1 VLRPRDSNK
10 QLTALVNR
18 RVAAATAKHTR
29 RREEKPR
36 HERFTMTTHTT
47 RLRNLR
53 NIGVIAHVDAG
64 KTTTTERILF
74 YTGENHRI
82 GEVHDG
88 NTRMDFDP
96 QERKRGI
103 TINSAA
109 ITVHWNGTQIN
120 LIDTPGHIDF
130 NIEVNRSLR
139 VLDGAVVVFDGVAG
153 VEPQTE
159 TNWRLADKYRVPRI
173 AFVNKLDRTGA
184 DFARVV
190 AMMEERLGATALPLQ
205 IPIGAEGDFRGVVDL
220 LRMRAL
226 VWDKDDAS
234 APPRVADVPAGLLDE
249 ARRARARLVEAVVEQ
264 DDATL
269 DAWLRGEEISVEALQ
284 ACLRKGTLAAAFVP
298 VLAGSAFK
306 NRGVEPLLD
315 AVVDYLPRPGETNH
329 EDETLNADPDAPFAA
344 LAFKVVADDHGAM
357 TFVRVYRGRLARGAS
372 VFNAT
377 TGRNERISRLYEVH
391 ADKHLEKTELVAGDI
406 AAVVG
411 LKDTLTGHTLADRD
425 HPVHLEEI
433 SVPDAVIDVA
443 IEPKTQA
450 DQQGLGKALQA
461 MLREDPSLKVRQDAD
476 SGQTILS
483 GMGELQLEVSVEKL
497 RARHGVDVS
506 VGRPQVAY
514 RETISTESEVHHVH
528 KKQTGGPGQ
537 FAELK
542 LRLAPLARGEG
553 FRFANESVGGAI
565 PREFVPAIEAGIRR
579 AAQVGVAAGFPTVDF
594 EATVLDGG
602 FHERDSSSLAFELA
616 AAAAFREAAAR
627 ATPLVLEPV
636 MAVEVITPIEHL
648 GDVIGDLHRRRGHV
662 QGQAQRGNASVV
674 TATVP
679 LKEMFGY
686 IGHLRAMT
694 SGRAQYS
701 MQTSHYDVAP
711 ARERQAMAA

>member
-1 VLRPRDSNK
+1 
-10 QLTALVNR
+10 
-18 RVAAATAKHTR
+18 
-29 RREEKPR
+29 
-36 HERFTMTTHTT
+36 MTTTT
-47 RLRNLR
+47 PLRNLR

-82 GEVHDG
+82 GEVHEG
-88 NTRMDFDP
+88 TTRMDFDP

-159 TNWRLADKYRVPRI
+159 TNWRLADKYRVPRV
-173 AFVNKLDRTGA
+173 AFVNKLDRVGA

-190 AMMEERLGATALPLQ
+190 AMMEERLGVAALPLQ

-234 APPRVADVPAGLLDE
+234 APPRITDVPAELLAD
-249 ARRARARLVEAVVEQ
+249 ARRARSRLVEAIVDQ

-269 DAWLRGEEISVEALQ
+269 ETWLRGDEISVEALQ

-329 EDETLNADPDAPFAA
+329 EDELLNADPTAPFAA

-372 VFNAT
+372 VLNAS
-377 TGRNERISRLYEVH
+377 TGRTERISRVYEVH
-391 ADKHLEKTELVAGDI
+391 ADKHIDKDELVAGDI

-411 LKDTLTGHTLADRD
+411 LKDTLTGHTLADRA

-433 SVPDAVIDVA
+433 SVPDPVIDVA
-443 IEPKTQA
+443 IEPKTQD
-450 DQQGLGKALQA
+450 DQQGLAKALQA
-461 MLREDPSLKVRQDAD
+461 MLREDPSLKLRQDAD

-483 GMGELQLEVSVEKL
+483 GMGELQLEVSIEKL
-497 RARHGVDVS
+497 RARHGVNVS

-514 RETISTESEVHHVH
+514 RETISMQSEVHHVH

-537 FAELK
+537 FAALT

-553 FRFANESVGGAI
+553 FRFVNLSVGGAI

-579 AAQVGVAAGFPTVDF
+579 AAQVGVAAGFPTIDF
-594 EATVLDGG
+594 EATVVDGS

-627 ATPLVLEPV
+627 AAPLVLEPV
-636 MAVEVITPIEHL
+636 MAVEVITPTDHL

-662 QGQAQRGNASVV
+662 QGQVPRGNASVV

-711 ARERQAMAA
+711 ARERQAQAA

>member
-1 VLRPRDSNK
+1 
-10 QLTALVNR
+10 
-18 RVAAATAKHTR
+18 
-29 RREEKPR
+29 
-36 HERFTMTTHTT
+36 MTTNTT
-47 RLRNLR
+47 PLRNLR

-88 NTRMDFDP
+88 DTRMDFDP
-96 QERKRGI
+96 QERRRGI

-109 ITVHWNGTQIN
+109 ITVHWHGTQIN

-159 TNWRLADKYRVPRI
+159 TNWRLADKYRVPRL

-190 AMMEERLGATALPLQ
+190 AMMQERLGVTALPLQ

-234 APPRVADVPAGLLDE
+234 APPREADVPAELLEE

-269 DAWLRGEEISVEALQ
+269 DAWLRGDDISIEALQ
-284 ACLRKGTLAAAFVP
+284 ACLRQGTLAAAFVP

-329 EDETLNADPDAPFAA
+329 GDETLNADPAAPFAA

-377 TGRNERISRLYEVH
+377 TGRNERVSRIYEVH
-391 ADKHLEKTELVAGDI
+391 ANQHIEKDELVAGDI

-411 LKDTLTGHTLADRD
+411 LKDTLTGHTLADRA

-433 SVPDAVIDVA
+433 VVPDPVIDVA
-443 IEPKTQA
+443 IEPRTQA
-450 DQQGLGKALQA
+450 DQQHLSKALQA
-461 MLREDPSLKVRQDAD
+461 MLREDPSLKLRHDAD

-497 RARHGVDVS
+497 RAQHGVNVT

-553 FRFANESVGGAI
+553 LRFVNESVGGAI
-565 PREFVPAIEAGIRR
+565 PREFIPAIEAGIRR

-594 EATVLDGG
+594 EATVLDGS

-636 MAVEVITPIEHL
+636 MAVEVITPTDHL
-648 GDVIGDLHRRRGHV
+648 GDVIGDLHRRRGNV

-711 ARERQAMAA
+711 ARDRLALAA

>member
-1 VLRPRDSNK
+1 MATNTTLRPV
-10 QLTALVNR
+10 T
-18 RVAAATAKHTR
+18 
-29 RREEKPR
+29 
-36 HERFTMTTHTT
+36 
-47 RLRNLR
+47 LRNLR

-82 GEVHDG
+82 GEVHEG

-96 QERKRGI
+96 QERQRGI

-109 ITVHWNGTQIN
+109 ITVHWHGTQIN

-139 VLDGAVVVFDGVAG
+139 VLDGAIVVFDGVAG

-184 DFARVV
+184 DFVRVV
-190 AMMEERLGATALPLQ
+190 AMMEERLGVVALPLQ
-205 IPIGAEGDFRGVVDL
+205 IPIGAEVDFRGVVDL

-234 APPRVADVPAGLLDE
+234 APPRELDVPAELLDE
-249 ARRARARLVEAVVEQ
+249 ARRARARLVEAIVEQ

-269 DAWLRGEEISVEALQ
+269 DAWLRGEEISIEALQ
-284 ACLRKGTLAAAFVP
+284 ACLRKGTLASAFVP

-315 AVVDYLPRPGETNH
+315 AVVDYLPRPGEVNH
-329 EDETLNADPDAPFAA
+329 EDDVLNADPDAPFAA

-372 VFNAT
+372 VFNAA
-377 TGRNERISRLYEVH
+377 TGRNERISRVYEVH

-433 SVPDAVIDVA
+433 SVPDPVIDVA

-450 DQQGLGKALQA
+450 DQQSLAKALQA
-461 MLREDPSLKVRQDAD
+461 MLREDPSLKLRQDAD

-483 GMGELQLEVSVEKL
+483 GMGELQLEVSIEKL
-497 RARHGVDVS
+497 RARHGVNVS

-514 RETISTESEVHHVH
+514 RETISSESEVHHVH

-542 LRLAPLARGEG
+542 LRIAPLARGEG
-553 FRFANESVGGAI
+553 
-565 PREFVPAIEAGIRR
+565 
-579 AAQVGVAAGFPTVDF
+579 
-594 EATVLDGG
+594 
-602 FHERDSSSLAFELA
+602 
-616 AAAAFREAAAR
+616 
-627 ATPLVLEPV
+627 
-636 MAVEVITPIEHL
+636 
-648 GDVIGDLHRRRGHV
+648 
-662 QGQAQRGNASVV
+662 
-674 TATVP
+674 
-679 LKEMFGY
+679 
-686 IGHLRAMT
+686 
-694 SGRAQYS
+694 
-701 MQTSHYDVAP
+701 
-711 ARERQAMAA
+711 

>member
-1 VLRPRDSNK
+1 MNTRSNNSNRASGTPR
-10 QLTALVNR
+10 A
-18 RVAAATAKHTR
+18 
-29 RREEKPR
+29 PR
-36 HERFTMTTHTT
+36 A
-47 RLRNLR
+47 LR
-53 NIGVIAHVDAG
+53 NIGIIAHVDAG

-74 YTGENHRI
+74 YTGENHRV

-88 NTRMDFDP
+88 NTTMDFDP
-96 QERKRGI
+96 QERARGI

-190 AMMEERLGATALPLQ
+190 AMMQERLGVTALPLQ
-205 IPIGAEGDFRGVVDL
+205 IPIGAEADFRGVVDL
-220 LRMRAL
+220 LHMHAL

-234 APPRVADVPAGLLDE
+234 APPRVTDVPAELLDE
-249 ARRARARLVEAVVEQ
+249 ARCARARLVEAIVEQ

-269 DAWLRGEEISVEALQ
+269 DAWLRGDEIALAALQ

-315 AVVDYLPRPGETNH
+315 AVVDYLPRPGEVTN
-329 EDETLNADPDAPFAA
+329 EDETLNADPAAPFAA

-377 TGRNERISRLYEVH
+377 TGRSERVSRIYEVH
-391 ADKHLEKTELVAGDI
+391 ANQHIEKTELVAGDI

-433 SVPDAVIDVA
+433 SVPDPVIDVA
-443 IEPKTQA
+443 IEPRTQA
-450 DQQGLGKALQA
+450 DQQSLAKALQA
-461 MLREDPSLKVRQDAD
+461 MLREDPSLKLRQDAD

-497 RARHGVDVS
+497 RARHGVEVS

-553 FRFANESVGGAI
+553 FRFVNESVGGAI
-565 PREFVPAIEAGIRR
+565 PREFIPAIEAGIRR
-579 AAQVGVAAGFPTVDF
+579 AAQVGVAGGFPTVDF

-616 AAAAFREAAAR
+616 AAAAYREAAAL

-648 GDVIGDLHRRRGHV
+648 GDVIGDLHRRRGNVH
-662 QGQAQRGNASVV
+662 GQTQRGNASVV

-711 ARERQAMAA
+711 ARERLALAA

>member
-1 VLRPRDSNK
+1 
-10 QLTALVNR
+10 
-18 RVAAATAKHTR
+18 
-29 RREEKPR
+29 
-36 HERFTMTTHTT
+36 
-47 RLRNLR
+47 
-53 NIGVIAHVDAG
+53 
-64 KTTTTERILF
+64 
-74 YTGENHRI
+74 
-82 GEVHDG
+82 
-88 NTRMDFDP
+88 
-96 QERKRGI
+96 
-103 TINSAA
+103 
-109 ITVHWNGTQIN
+109 
-120 LIDTPGHIDF
+120 
-130 NIEVNRSLR
+130 
-139 VLDGAVVVFDGVAG
+139 
-153 VEPQTE
+153 
-159 TNWRLADKYRVPRI
+159 VPRI

-190 AMMEERLGATALPLQ
+190 AMMQERLGVVALPLQ

-220 LRMRAL
+220 LRLRAL
-226 VWDKDDAS
+226 FWDRDDAS
-234 APPRVADVPAGLLDE
+234 APPRVADVPAELLDE
-249 ARRARARLVEAVVEQ
+249 ARRARARLVEAIVEQ

-269 DAWLRGEEISVEALQ
+269 DAWLRGEEIPVEALQ
-284 ACLRKGTLAAAFVP
+284 AALRKGTLASAFVP

-315 AVVDYLPRPGETNH
+315 AVVTYLPAPGEANR
-329 EDETLNADPDAPFAA
+329 EDELLNADPDAPFAA

-372 VFNAT
+372 VFNVT
-377 TGRNERISRLYEVH
+377 TGRNERLSRVYEVH
-391 ADKHLEKTELVAGDI
+391 ADRHQEKTELVAGDI

-433 SVPDAVIDVA
+433 SVPDPVIDVA
-443 IEPKTQA
+443 IVPKTQA
-450 DQQGLGKALQA
+450 DQQSLAKALQS
-461 MLREDPSLKVRQDAD
+461 MLREDPSLKLRQDAD

-483 GMGELQLEVSVEKL
+483 GMGELQLEVSIEKL
-497 RARHGVDVS
+497 RARHGVDVT

-528 KKQTGGPGQ
+528 KKQSGGPGQ
-537 FAELK
+537 FAELT
-542 LRLAPLARGEG
+542 LRLAPLPRGEG
-553 FRFANESVGGAI
+553 VRFVNLSVGGAI
-565 PREFVPAIEAGIRR
+565 PREYVPAIEAGIRR

-648 GDVIGDLHRRRGHV
+648 GDVIGDLHRRRGSV

-674 TATVP
+674 TAAVP

>member
-1 VLRPRDSNK
+1 MSNN
-10 QLTALVNR
+10 TA
-18 RVAAATAKHTR
+18 
-29 RREEKPR
+29 P
-36 HERFTMTTHTT
+36 
-47 RLRNLR
+47 LRNLR

-190 AMMEERLGATALPLQ
+190 AMMQERLGVVALPLQ
-205 IPIGAEGDFRGVVDL
+205 WPIGAEADFRGVVDL

-234 APPRVADVPAGLLDE
+234 APPRVADVPAELLDE

-264 DDATL
+264 DDTLL
-269 DAWLRGEEISVEALQ
+269 DAWLRGDEIAVESLQ
-284 ACLRKGTLAAAFVP
+284 AGLRAGTLSGAFVP

-329 EDETLNADPDAPFAA
+329 EDAILNADPDAPFAA

-372 VFNAT
+372 VFNVA
-377 TGRNERISRLYEVH
+377 TGRNERVSRVYEVH
-391 ADKHLEKTELVAGDI
+391 ADKHLEKDELVAGDI

-411 LKDTLTGHTLADRD
+411 LKDTLTGHTLADRA

-433 SVPDAVIDVA
+433 VVPEPVIDVA
-443 IEPKTQA
+443 IEPRTQA
-450 DQQGLGKALQA
+450 DQQGLSKALLA

-483 GMGELQLEVSVEKL
+483 GMGELQLEVSIEKL
-497 RARHGVDVS
+497 RARHGVDVT

-514 RETISTESEVHHVH
+514 RETLSTNSEVHHVH
-528 KKQTGGPGQ
+528 KKQSGGPGQ
-537 FAELK
+537 FAELT

-553 FRFANESVGGAI
+553 FRFINESVGGAI

-579 AAQVGVAAGFPTVDF
+579 AAQVGVVAGFPTVDF
-594 EATVLDGG
+594 EATVLNGG

-636 MAVEVITPIEHL
+636 MAVEVITPVEHL
-648 GDVIGDLHRRRGHV
+648 GDVIGDLHRRRGDV
-662 QGQAQRGNASVV
+662 LGQDQRGNASVV
-674 TATVP
+674 SATVP

-711 ARERQAMAA
+711 ARAREALAA

>member
-1 VLRPRDSNK
+1 
-10 QLTALVNR
+10 
-18 RVAAATAKHTR
+18 
-29 RREEKPR
+29 
-36 HERFTMTTHTT
+36 MTTDNTL
-47 RLRNLR
+47 LRNLR

-96 QERKRGI
+96 QERQRGI

-190 AMMEERLGATALPLQ
+190 EMMRDRLGVVVLPLQ
-205 IPIGAEGDFRGVVDL
+205 IPIGAESDFRGVIDL

-226 VWDKDDAS
+226 VWDRDDAS
-234 APPRVADVPAGLLDE
+234 APPRVDDVPAELLQQ
-249 ARRARARLVEAVVEQ
+249 AQRARARLVEAVVER
-264 DDATL
+264 DDALL
-269 DAWLRGEEISVEALQ
+269 DAWLRGDEIPVES
-284 ACLRKGTLAAAFVP
+284 LRAGLRAGTLAGAFVP

-315 AVVDYLPRPGETNH
+315 AVVDYLPRPGEVSPHPSSTPDSPPGGPADLLGSGPARRPPVASST
-329 EDETLNADPDAPFAA
+329 EMVGADPDAPFAA

-372 VFNAT
+372 VFNVA
-377 TGRNERISRLYEVH
+377 TGRSERVSRVYEVH
-391 ADKHLEKTELVAGDI
+391 ADKHLEKDELVAGDI

-411 LKDTLTGHTLADRD
+411 LKDTLTGHTLADRS

-433 SVPDAVIDVA
+433 AVPEPVIDVA
-443 IEPKTQA
+443 IEPKSQA
-450 DQQGLGKALQA
+450 GQQSLGKALQA
-461 MLREDPSLKVRQDAD
+461 LLREDPSLRVKQDAD

-483 GMGELQLEVSVEKL
+483 GMGELQLEVSIEKL

-514 RETISTESEVHHVH
+514 RETISMESEVHHVH
-528 KKQTGGPGQ
+528 RKQTGGPGQ

-627 ATPLVLEPV
+627 AKPLVLEPV

-648 GDVIGDLHRRRGHV
+648 GDVIGDLHRRRGNV
-662 QGQAQRGNASVV
+662 QGQVARGNASVV

-701 MQTSHYDVAP
+701 MQTSHYAAAP
-711 ARERQAMAA
+711 ARERESLAA

>member
-1 VLRPRDSNK
+1 
-10 QLTALVNR
+10 
-18 RVAAATAKHTR
+18 
-29 RREEKPR
+29 
-36 HERFTMTTHTT
+36 MTTNTP
-47 RLRNLR
+47 LRNLR

-82 GEVHDG
+82 GEVHEG
-88 NTRMDFDP
+88 TTRMDFDP

-173 AFVNKLDRTGA
+173 AFVNKLDRVGA

-190 AMMEERLGATALPLQ
+190 AMMQERLGVAALPLQ

-220 LRMRAL
+220 LHLRAL

-234 APPRVADVPAGLLDE
+234 APPRVTEVPAELLAE
-249 ARRARARLVEAVVEQ
+249 ARRARSRLVEAIVEQ

-269 DAWLRGEEISVEALQ
+269 EAWLRGDEISVEALQ

-329 EDETLNADPDAPFAA
+329 EDELLNADPAAPFAA

-377 TGRNERISRLYEVH
+377 TGRSERISRVYEVH
-391 ADKHLEKTELVAGDI
+391 ADKHIDKDELVAGDI

-411 LKDTLTGHTLADRD
+411 LKDTLTGHTLADRA

-433 SVPDAVIDVA
+433 NVPDPVIDVA

-450 DQQGLGKALQA
+450 DQQSLGKALQA

-497 RARHGVDVS
+497 RARHGVEVT

-514 RETISTESEVHHVH
+514 RETISMESEVHHVH
-528 KKQTGGPGQ
+528 KKQSGGPGQ
-537 FAELK
+537 FAELR
-542 LRLAPLARGEG
+542 LRLAPLPRGEG
-553 FRFANESVGGAI
+553 FKFANLSVGGAI

-579 AAQVGVAAGFPTVDF
+579 AAQVGVAAGFPTIDF
-594 EATVLDGG
+594 EATVLDGS

-616 AAAAFREAAAR
+616 AAAAFREGAAR
-627 ATPLVLEPV
+627 AAPLVLEPV
-636 MAVEVITPIEHL
+636 MAVEVITPTDHL

-662 QGQAQRGNASVV
+662 QGQTQRGNASVV

-701 MQTSHYDVAP
+701 MQPSHYDVAP
-711 ARERQAMAA
+711 MRERQAMAAA

>member
-1 VLRPRDSNK
+1 MSSN
-10 QLTALVNR
+10 
-18 RVAAATAKHTR
+18 
-29 RREEKPR
+29 
-36 HERFTMTTHTT
+36 
-47 RLRNLR
+47 LRNLR

-82 GEVHDG
+82 GEVHEG

-109 ITVHWNGTQIN
+109 ITVHWKGTQIN

-190 AMMEERLGATALPLQ
+190 AMMRDRLGVNALPLQ
-205 IPIGAEGDFRGVVDL
+205 LPIGAESDFRGVVDVL
-220 LRMRAL
+220 QMRAL

-234 APPRVADVPAGLLDE
+234 APVRLADVPAELLAE
-249 ARRARARLVEAVVEQ
+249 ARQARARVVEAVVEQ
-264 DDATL
+264 DDTL
-269 DAWLRGEEISVEALQ
+269 LDSWLRGEEIGLPALR
-284 ACLRKGTLAAAFVP
+284 AGLRAGTLAGAFVP

-315 AVVDYLPRPGETNH
+315 AVVDYLPRPGETHH
-329 EDETLNADPDAPFAA
+329 EDDALSADPDAPFAA

-372 VFNAT
+372 VFNTT
-377 TGRNERISRLYEVH
+377 TGRSERVSRVYEVH
-391 ADKHLEKTELVAGDI
+391 ADKHLDKDELVAGDI

-411 LKDTLTGHTLADRD
+411 LKDTLTGHTLADRS

-433 SVPDAVIDVA
+433 AVPEPVIDVA
-443 IEPKTQA
+443 IEPKSQA
-450 DQQGLGKALQA
+450 DQQSLSRALQA
-461 MLREDPSLKVRQDAD
+461 MLREDPSLRLRQDAD

-497 RARHGVDVS
+497 RTRHSVDVS

-514 RETISTESEVHHVH
+514 RETISTQGEVNHVH
-528 KKQTGGPGQ
+528 KKQSGGPGQ
-537 FAELK
+537 FAALT
-542 LRLAPLARGEG
+542 LRLKPLPRGEG
-553 FRFANESVGGAI
+553 FRFVNESVGGAI

-594 EATVLDGG
+594 EATVVDGA

-616 AAAAFREAAAR
+616 AAAAFKEAAAR
-627 ATPLVLEPV
+627 AKPQVLEPV
-636 MAVEVITPIEHL
+636 MAVEVITPTEHL

-662 QGQAQRGNASVV
+662 QGQAPRGNASVV
-674 TATVP
+674 TASVP

-694 SGRAQYS
+694 SGRAQYT

-711 ARERQAMAA
+711 AREREATAA

>member
-1 VLRPRDSNK
+1 MSK
-10 QLTALVNR
+10 TTA
-18 RVAAATAKHTR
+18 
-29 RREEKPR
+29 P
-36 HERFTMTTHTT
+36 
-47 RLRNLR
+47 LRNLR

-96 QERKRGI
+96 QERQRGI

-159 TNWRLADKYRVPRI
+159 TNWRLADKYRVPRV

-190 AMMEERLGATALPLQ
+190 AMMEERLGVVALPLQ
-205 IPIGAEGDFRGVVDL
+205 LPIGAEGDFRGVVDL
-220 LRMRAL
+220 LRLRAL

-234 APPRVADVPAGLLDE
+234 APPRVAEVPAELLDE
-249 ARRARARLVEAVVEQ
+249 ARRARARLVEAVVEH
-264 DDATL
+264 DDSL
-269 DAWLRGEEISVEALQ
+269 LEAWLRGDEIALESLQ
-284 ACLRKGTLAAAFVP
+284 AGLRAGTLAGAFVP

-329 EDETLNADPDAPFAA
+329 EDATLDADPDAPFAA

-357 TFVRVYRGRLARGAS
+357 TFVRVYRGRLERGAS
-372 VFNAT
+372 VFNVA
-377 TGRNERISRLYEVH
+377 TGRNERISRVYEVH
-391 ADKHLEKTELVAGDI
+391 ADKHVEKDELVAGDI
-406 AAVVG
+406 AGVVG
-411 LKDTLTGHTLADRD
+411 LKDTLTGHTLADRA

-433 SVPDAVIDVA
+433 AVPEPVIDVA
-443 IEPKTQA
+443 IEPKSQA
-450 DQQGLGKALQA
+450 DQQNLSKALQA
-461 MLREDPSLKVRQDAD
+461 MLREDPSLRLRHDVD

-514 RETISTESEVHHVH
+514 RETISSESEVTHVH
-528 KKQTGGPGQ
+528 KKQSGGPGQ
-537 FAELK
+537 FAALT
-542 LRLAPLARGEG
+542 LRLTPLARGDG
-553 FRFANESVGGAI
+553 FRFVNESVGGAI

-579 AAQVGVAAGFPTVDF
+579 AAQVGVVAGFPTIDF
-594 EATVLDGG
+594 EATVLDGAA
-602 FHERDSSSLAFELA
+602 HERDSSTLAFELA
-616 AAAAFREAAAR
+616 AAAAFREAAAK
-627 ATPLVLEPV
+627 ATPLLLEPV
-636 MAVEVITPIEHL
+636 MAVEVITPTDHL
-648 GDVIGDLHRRRGHV
+648 GDVIGDLHRRRGNV
-662 QGQAQRGNASVV
+662 QGQQPRGNASVV

-711 ARERQAMAA
+711 ARERQAVAA